1 MLVSNIGL
9 YEYEI
14 LPEENNAIA
23 VTVLRSTGEMGD
35 WGVFPTELSQQLRHI
50 TAEYALTFFAG
61 DLVDSNS
68 FREAYQ
74 YQVPATV
81 VQTKAHGGALP
92 AAKTWLTW
100 EGERMM
106 FSNFKEKGEG
116 TDRMARF
123 VNCSGKETALRIKK
137 DDSFDKLYF
146 SNILEEELSEISAG
160 ADGWY
165 ELPVRGF
172 EIVTVGMR

>member
-1 MLVSNIGL
+1 
-9 YEYEI
+9 
-14 LPEENNAIA
+14 
-23 VTVLRSTGEMGD
+23 
-35 WGVFPTELSQQLRHI
+35 
-50 TAEYALTFFAG
+50 
-61 DLVDSNS
+61 
-68 FREAYQ
+68 
-74 YQVPATV
+74 
-81 VQTKAHGGALP
+81 
-92 AAKTWLTW
+92 
-100 EGERMM
+100 MM